1 MSACPRCTEKALRSA
16 RRLALL
22 FLCCILLASCGFR
35 RSRILAEQ
43 GVKEFHLL
51 LDRGQYETIYSQSG
65 DSLKKS
71 MSRSDFVS
79 YLQDIHTRLGNTRK
93 TAPSGFSVNASPGEG
108 AQVAL
113 AMETEFDRGVAQ
125 ERFLWLVTG
134 GHAVLLD
141 YRADIERSSGPRTV
155 QTFHGW
161 IFHERSRSETCLT
174 SFG

>member
-16 RRLALL
+16 QRLALL
-22 FLCCILLASCGFR
+22 LLCCILLASCGFR
-35 RSRILAEQ
+35 RSRMLAEQ
-43 GVKEFHLL
+43 GVNEFHAL

-65 DSLKKS
+65 DPLKKS

-79 YLQDIHTRLGNTRK
+79 YLQDIHSRLGNTRK
-93 TAPSGFSVNASPGEG
+93 TARSGFSVNATPGEG
-108 AQVAL
+108 AHVAL
-113 AMETEFDRGVAQ
+113 SMETEFDRGVAQ

-155 QTFHGW
+155 QIFHGPV
-161 IFHERSRSETCLT
+161 FHGPSRSEILLT
-174 SFG
+174 SSA